1 MSSSATATSIGL
13 NHLHSAAS
21 SSSAGYLKTY
31 SSTAAPEDGLV
42 MRSMTSDFPILLAW
56 LLVSDE
62 SFVFTAKLD

>member
-1 MSSSATATSIGL
+1 MATSIGL
-13 NHLHSAAS
+13 NHLYLAAS

-31 SSTAAPEDGLV
+31 SFVASPEFVLV
-42 MRSMTSDFPILLAW
+42 MRSMTSDFPIRLAW